1 MPPVIYHTQLAERYW
16 DATYLDAIPQNNY
29 KNSTMFHQYL
39 YHEVTDLRQ
48 KLAHLEREMQ
58 SQTWFKKL
66 QALMGVIGK
75 IRESL
80 DLETV
85 FKTTATEVRQLLNAD
100 RVAVYR
106 FIPESDWNEGEV
118 VSEDVLSQ
126 YSPSLGAKVHDH
138 CFGEQFAA
146 SYAKGYVQAV
156 TDIYKARLSP
166 CHLRILKRFQIRA
179 NLVVPLLQ
187 GQHLWGLL
195 CIHQCGQPREW
206 QPDEIE
212 FAKQIGEHLA
222 IAIYQAE
229 LHLQTQRQLVEIDRT
244 QQQLRESEKRYHQIL
259 DSIGDMVLV
268 KGPQSKIL
276 WANQAFRD
284 YYGMSEEELQGMVD
298 APFANPDHT
307 LQYIKDDT
315 FVFETGQ
322 TLEISEEPVV
332 RHDGELRL
340 FSTVKTPIRNEDSQ
354 VTMTVGVSRDM
365 TERKLAEEAVK
376 ASETKYRSLVETSQD
391 MIWSVDAMGCY
402 TFVNPAVKYIY
413 GYEPEEMIGRP
424 FSDFVTPEQSQ
435 KDLEVFGRL
444 LTGESVFQHE
454 TTQIAKDGSMKHLMF
469 NAIALYNDA
478 GNVLGTTGTAT
489 DITDRKRAEAALQHA
504 NAELERRVE
513 ARTAELQQTFA
524 ALGASESRFRTIA
537 ATIPG
542 ALFQFCSRSG
552 VWLVDYVS
560 DRVFALAGVT
570 AAEIT
575 QDINTFISRIH
586 PEDLESYIA
595 SVNTAIENLSPWHY
609 EGRIV
614 KPDGEI
620 RWWQGDSMPT
630 LRENGE
636 IVFCGVLFDITDR
649 QKAET
654 AIRNSQRQLKEAQ
667 RLAHV
672 GNWELDAKTG
682 TVTWSEELFRIH
694 GLEPAATAP
703 SREEQIALIHPEDLE
718 LWHTEVQR
726 GVDFGIP
733 FDFDFRL
740 YRPDGSLRH
749 LNALGRAETDAT
761 GFVVK
766 LFGTAIDITDRKA
779 AEAALREAAAELEDR
794 VSDRTAELS
803 QAVSQLE
810 QEIGDRKNAE
820 AAVQISEQNLRTI
833 FNNVYDAIF
842 IHDLEGN
849 ILDVNN
855 RMLEM
860 YGVTASQATQLSVKN
875 DYSTN
880 ENPVAE
886 FGEIWQRV
894 IAGETARI
902 EWKAR
907 RPNDGS
913 TFDAEIALSK
923 INLNGNVSIIANVRD
938 ISDRKLAELQLQRAQ
953 HFMESVLKTIPVG
966 VVAKDAQELRFVLW
980 NPAAEELLGFSAAEV
995 MGKNDY
1001 DFFPTEQAD
1010 FSTAKDRQVLNSGQ
1024 IVEIAEEDIE
1034 TGKGESRIFH
1044 TKKTSI
1050 LGADGKPQYLL
1061 AVTEDITDRKR
1072 AEIALRRS
1080 SAQLKQQADREKL
1093 LNNLTTQ
1100 IRNSLDF
1107 DSIITVAVKQIRAFL
1122 SIDRC
1127 HFAWYRDDKNDPVW
1141 EIIQES
1147 RSPELPDLTG
1157 SYPASNFGTLG
1168 EKLFHLETLQIDDVQ
1183 TLADPLWIE
1192 CLSSMG
1198 YQSMLAIPMQAL
1210 SGVVSAVSCSHSAAV
1225 RPWTESEVELLQAIT
1240 VQLAIALNQA
1250 DLYAQTRNKAQELEQ
1265 TLQQLRSAQSQLIQG
1280 EKMSSLGQLV
1290 AGVAHEIN
1298 NPVNFI
1304 YGNLTHANEYTQDLL
1319 HLIELY
1325 QKHYPNPVPEIL
1337 EEVETI
1343 ELDFLMDDLP
1353 KLLSSMKVGAD
1364 RIQQIVASLRTFSR
1378 MDEAEMKAVNI
1389 HDGID
1394 STLMILQHRLKAKH
1408 NHPEIP
1414 VIKEYGNLPLVECY
1428 AGQLNQ
1434 VFMNVLSNA
1443 LDALEESDLRRSA
1456 EEMRE
1461 NPSIISIKTEMP
1473 KPDRVLVLIS
1483 DNGPGMPESVRNRLF
1498 DPFFTTKPV
1507 GKGTG
1512 MGLSISYQIVTD
1524 RHNGSLQCTSSP
1536 GNGAEF
1542 AIEIP
1547 LKTSY

>member
-1 MPPVIYHTQLAERYW
+1 
-16 DATYLDAIPQNNY
+16 
-29 KNSTMFHQYL
+29 MFHQYL

-118 VSEDVLSQ
+118 VSEDVLPQ

-146 SYAKGYVQAV
+146 SYSKGYVQAV

-222 IAIYQAE
+222 IAIYQAG
-229 LHLQTQRQLVEIDRT
+229 LHSQTQQQLAEIEHA
-244 QQQLRESEKRYHQIL
+244 QQQLRESQKRYHQIL
-259 DSIGDMVLV
+259 DSIADMVLV

-276 WANQAFRD
+276 WANQAFRN
-284 YYGMSEEELQGMVD
+284 YYGMSEEQLQGIVD
-298 APFANPDHT
+298 APFADPDNT

-322 TLEISEEPVV
+322 TLQIPEEPAT
-332 RHDGELRL
+332 RRDGEVRL
-340 FSTVKTPIRNEDSQ
+340 FSTVKTAIRNEDGL

-376 ASETKYRSLVETSQD
+376 ASETKYRHLVETSQD

-402 TFVNPAVKYIY
+402 TFVNPAVKFIY
-413 GYEPEEMIGRP
+413 GWEPEEMIGRP

-435 KDLEVFGRL
+435 KDLEVFGHL
-444 LTGESVFQHE
+444 LTGESIFQHE
-454 TTQIAKDGSMKHLMF
+454 TTQIAKDGSIKHLMF
-469 NAIALYNDA
+469 NAIALYDET
-478 GNVLGTTGTAT
+478 GNVKGTTGTAT
-489 DITDRKRAEAALQHA
+489 DITDRKRAESALQHA

-513 ARTAELQQTFA
+513 ARTAELRQTFT
-524 ALGASESRFRTIA
+524 ALGASEAKFRTIA

-542 ALFQFCSRSG
+542 ALFQFCSSQG
-552 VWLVDYVS
+552 VWLVDYTS
-560 DRVFALAGVT
+560 DRVFDLTGVT

-586 PEDLESYIA
+586 PEDLDGFLA
-595 SVNTAIENLSPWHY
+595 SVNAAIENLSPWHY

-636 IVFCGVLFDITDR
+636 IVFCGVLLDITDR
-649 QKAET
+649 KKAET

-672 GNWELDAKTG
+672 GNWELDAATG
-682 TVTWSEELFRIH
+682 TVTWSEELFRIF
-694 GLEPAATAP
+694 GLEPAAAAP
-703 SREEQIALIHPEDLE
+703 TREEQAALIRPEDLE
-718 LWHTEVQR
+718 LWGTKVQR
-726 GVDFGIP
+726 GIDEAAP
-733 FDFDFRL
+733 FDFDFRV
-740 YRPDGSLRH
+740 YRPDGCLRH
-749 LNALGRAETDAT
+749 LNAVGRAETDAS
-761 GFVVK
+761 GKVLK

-779 AEAALREAAAELEDR
+779 AEAALRQAAVELEDR

-803 QAVSQLE
+803 QAVAQLE
-810 QEIGDRKNAE
+810 QEIGDRKEAE
-820 AAVQISEQNLRTI
+820 AALQVSEQNLRTI

-860 YGVTASQATQLSVKN
+860 YGVSPEQATQLSIKN
-875 DYSTN
+875 DYSSGD
-880 ENPVAE
+880 NPIE
-886 FGEIWQRV
+886 QMGELWERV
-894 IAGETARI
+894 LAGETPRV

-913 TFDAEIALSK
+913 TFDAEIALSR
-923 INLNGNVSIIANVRD
+923 IHLNGNLSIIANVRD
-938 ISDRKLAELQLQRAQ
+938 ISDRKQAEAELQQAQ
-953 HFMESVLKTIPVG
+953 QFMESVLKTIPVA
-966 VVAKDAQELRFVLW
+966 VVAKEAQELRFVLW
-980 NPAAEELLGFSAAEV
+980 NPVAEELLGFSAAEV

-1001 DFFPTEQAD
+1001 DCFPTEQAD
-1010 FSTAKDRQVLNSGQ
+1010 VFTAKDREVLNSGQ
-1024 IVEIAEEDIE
+1024 IVDIAEEDIE
-1034 TGKGESRIFH
+1034 TGQGESRIFH
-1044 TKKTSI
+1044 TKKTAI
-1050 LGADGKPQYLL
+1050 LDADGKPQYLL
-1061 AVTEDITDRKR
+1061 AVTEDITDRKQ

-1093 LNNLTTQ
+1093 LNNLTAQ

-1107 DSIITVAVKQIRAFL
+1107 DSIVTVAVKEIRAFL
-1122 SIDRC
+1122 QIDRC
-1127 HFAWYRDDKNDPVW
+1127 NFAWYRDDGEEPLW
-1141 EIIQES
+1141 EIIKES
-1147 RSPELPDLTG
+1147 RLRELPDLTG
-1157 SYPASNFGTLG
+1157 SYQASDFGPVG
-1168 EKLFHLETLQIDDVQ
+1168 EKVLQMEMLRVDDVE
-1183 TLADPLWIE
+1183 TVADPVWKQIVR
-1192 CLSSMG
+1192 SMG
-1198 YQSMLAIPMQAL
+1198 YQSVLIIPMQAL
-1210 SGVVSAVSCSHSAAV
+1210 SGVISAVSCSSCSSV
-1225 RPWTESEVELLQAIT
+1225 RRWSDSEVELLEAIT

-1250 DLYAQTRNKAQELEQ
+1250 DLYAQTRNKALELEQ
-1265 TLQQLRSAQSQLIQG
+1265 TLQQLTSAQSQLIQN

-1304 YGNLTHANEYTQDLL
+1304 YGNLTHAHDYTQDLL
-1319 HLIELY
+1319 RLIELY
-1325 QKHYPNPVPEIL
+1325 QNHYPDPVPEIQ
-1337 EEVETI
+1337 EEVEAI

-1408 NHPEIP
+1408 NHPEIQ
-1414 VIKEYGNLPLVECY
+1414 VIKEYAQLPLVECY

-1434 VFMNVLSNA
+1434 VFMNILSNS
-1443 LDALEESDLRRSA
+1443 LDALEERDAGLSA
-1456 EEMRE
+1456 EQVRQ
-1461 NPSIISIKTEMP
+1461 NPSIISITTKMLDS
-1473 KPDRVLVLIS
+1473 DRVFIRIA
-1483 DNGPGMPESVRNRLF
+1483 DNGPGMTETVCNRLF

-1512 MGLSISYQIVTD
+1512 MGLSISYQIITD
-1524 RHNGSLQCTSSP
+1524 RHKGSLKCTSSP
-1536 GNGAEF
+1536 GQGAEL

-1547 LKTSY
+1547 LKANC

>member
-1 MPPVIYHTQLAERYW
+1 
-16 DATYLDAIPQNNY
+16 
-29 KNSTMFHQYL
+29 MFHEYL
-39 YHEVTDLRQ
+39 YQEITSLRM
-48 KLAHLEREMQ
+48 KLIHLEREMQ

-80 DLETV
+80 DLETI

-106 FIPESDWNEGEV
+106 FIPESDWNDGEV
-118 VSEDVLSQ
+118 VSEDVLPQ

-146 SYAKGYVQAV
+146 NYEKGYVQAV

-195 CIHQCGQPREW
+195 CIHQCGKPREW
-206 QPDEIE
+206 QEDEIE
-212 FAKQIGEHLA
+212 FVKQIGEHLA
-222 IAIYQAE
+222 IAISQAE

-259 DSIGDMVLV
+259 DSIADMVLV
-268 KGPQSKIL
+268 KGPESKIL

-284 YYGMSEEELQGMVD
+284 YYGMSEEELQGIVD
-298 APFANPDHT
+298 APFNNPDYT

-322 TLEISEEPVV
+322 TLAISEEPVV
-332 RHDGELRL
+332 RHDGEVRL
-340 FSTVKTPIRNEDSQ
+340 FSTVKTPIRNENDRI
-354 VTMTVGVSRDM
+354 TMTVGVSRDM
-365 TERKLAEEAVK
+365 TERKRAEEAVK

-391 MIWSVDAMGCY
+391 MIWSVDAQGCY

-413 GYEPEEMIGRP
+413 GYEPEEMLDRL
-424 FSDFVTPEQSQ
+424 FSDFMTPEQSQ
-435 KDLEVFGRL
+435 KDLEVFARL
-444 LTGESVFQHE
+444 LTGESVFQYE

-469 NAIALYNDA
+469 NAIALYDDA

-513 ARTAELQQTFA
+513 ARTAELRQTFA
-524 ALGASESRFRTIA
+524 ALSVSETKFRTIT

-542 ALFQFCSRSG
+542 AVFQFTSRNG
-552 VWLVDYVS
+552 VWRVDYMS
-560 DRVFALAGVT
+560 DRIFEIGGVT
-570 AAEIT
+570 AAEIMG
-575 QDINTFISRIH
+575 DINTFISRVH
-586 PEDLESYIA
+586 PEDLDGYIA
-595 SVNTAIENLSPWHY
+595 SVNEAVENLSLWHY
-609 EGRIV
+609 EGRLV

-620 RWWQGDSMPT
+620 RWWQGDSVPT
-630 LRENGE
+630 RNENGE

-649 QKAET
+649 KVAET
-654 AIRNSQRQLKEAQ
+654 AIGNSQRQLKEAQ

-672 GNWELDAKTG
+672 GNWEFYPTTG
-682 TVTWSEELFRIH
+682 TVTWSEELFRIF
-694 GLEPAATAP
+694 GLEPAQAAP
-703 SREEQIALIHPEDLE
+703 SVEQQISWYHPEDVE
-718 LWHTEVQR
+718 LWQTQVKQSLE
-726 GVDFGIP
+726 FGIP
-733 FDFDFRL
+733 YDFDYRF
-740 YRPDGSLRH
+740 YRPDGTLRY
-749 LNALGRAETDAT
+749 LNAVGKAETDAN
-761 GFVVK
+761 GKVVK
-766 LFGTAIDITDRKA
+766 LFGTAIDITDRKT
-779 AEAALREAAAELEDR
+779 AEAALRQAAVELEDR
-794 VSDRTAELS
+794 VNDRTAELW
-803 QAVSQLE
+803 QAVAELE
-810 QEIGDRKNAE
+810 LEISDRKNAE

-860 YGVTASQATQLSVKN
+860 YGVSASQATQLSLKN
-875 DYSTN
+875 DYSTE
-880 ENPVAE
+880 ENSLEE
-886 FGEIWQRV
+886 FSEIWQRV
-894 IAGETARI
+894 IAGETARL

-938 ISDRKLAELQLQRAQ
+938 ISGRKRAEAELQHAQ
-953 HFMESVLKTIPVG
+953 KFMESVLETIPVG
-966 VVAKDAQELRFVLW
+966 VVAKEAEELRFVLW
-980 NPAAEELLGFSAAEV
+980 NPAAEKLLGFPAAEV

-1010 FSTAKDRQVLNSGQ
+1010 CFTTKDREVLASGQ
-1024 IVEIAEEDIE
+1024 VIDFPEEVIQ
-1034 TGKGESRIFH
+1034 TGEGEDRIFH
-1044 TKKTSI
+1044 TKKTAI
-1050 LGADGKPQYLL
+1050 LDREGNPQYLL
-1061 AVTEDITDRKR
+1061 AITEDVTDRKR
-1072 AEIALRRS
+1072 GEQALMRS
-1080 SAQLKQQADREKL
+1080 SAKLKQQADREKL

-1107 DSIITVAVKQIRAFL
+1107 DNILAVAVKEIQAFMQ
-1122 SIDRC
+1122 IDRC
-1127 HFAWYRDDKNDPVW
+1127 SFAWYRCDGNDAFW

-1147 RSPELPDLTG
+1147 RRRELPTLIG
-1157 SYPASNFGTLG
+1157 CYKASNFGTLG
-1168 EKLFHLETLQIDDVQ
+1168 EQLLRLETLQVDDVG
-1183 TLADPLWIE
+1183 AIVDPVLKQS
-1192 CLSSMG
+1192 LSSLG

-1210 SGVVSAVSCSHSAAV
+1210 SGVVSVVTCSHSAAV
-1225 RPWTESEVELLQAIT
+1225 RPWSDSEVELLQAIT

-1250 DLYAQTRNKAQELEQ
+1250 DLYTQTLNKARELEH
-1265 TLQQLRSAQSQLIQG
+1265 TLAQLTSAQSQLVQS

-1304 YGNLTHANEYTQDLL
+1304 YGNLTHANNYTQDLL

-1325 QKHYPNPVPEIL
+1325 QNHYPEPVPEIQ
-1337 EEVETI
+1337 EEVDNI
-1343 ELDFLMDDLP
+1343 ELDFLMEDLP

-1408 NHPEIP
+1408 NHLEIP
-1414 VIKEYGNLPLVECY
+1414 VMKEYANLPLVECY

-1443 LDALEESDLRRSA
+1443 LDALEERDLQRSA
-1456 EEMRE
+1456 DEMRQ
-1461 NPSIISIKTEMP
+1461 NPSIISITTEMP
-1473 KPDRVLVLIS
+1473 KPDRILIRIA
-1483 DNGPGMPESVRNRLF
+1483 DNGAGMPETVRNRLF

-1512 MGLSISYQIVTD
+1512 MGLSISYQIITD
-1524 RHNGSLQCTSSP
+1524 RHGGSLQCTSSP

-1547 LKTSY
+1547 LKANC